1 MVFSSTCESRIRTVC
16 EVFPSTEWSGAAFYT
31 YIYKDGKH
39 GTTYME
45 DAILKVV
52 DFTLQDIGSAGY
64 TEYSLNG
71 DTASYYAEHIDELV
85 GCKICLLHSHH
96 NMGAFFSDTDM
107 STLREQ
113 AEQCNNVLSI
123 VVDNKG
129 TYVAKFTEKHTVHE
143 DIDITTETVSTDKW
157 KFMGELSDSKS
168 SYKSEK
174 IKKEQ
179 DSTYIKC
186 WDCDIERPLDVAIN
200 KDFRKECLE
209 KQELFKSR
217 KEKEKPVHTHVKGI
231 VNIHPYLG
239 NDYDYSQDY
248 YDPMFDG
255 TYSTVNR
262 VRVMT
267 NSIFSLSFSSPCYN
281 VYSYDWYRDVLSDK
295 FSEIFYACF
304 LEAWLEFYNPNADE
318 IQQVIDTFTLKT
330 DASCL
335 YPKAKNTITT
345 WLENA
350 QLEMLENTEE

>member
-1 MVFSSTCESRIRTVC
+1 M
-16 EVFPSTEWSGAAFYT
+16 
-31 YIYKDGKH
+31 
-39 GTTYME
+39 
-45 DAILKVV
+45 
-52 DFTLQDIGSAGY
+52 
-64 TEYSLNG
+64 
-71 DTASYYAEHIDELV
+71 
-85 GCKICLLHSHH
+85 
-96 NMGAFFSDTDM
+96 AFFSGTDM

-143 DIDITTETVSTDKW
+143 DIDITTETVYTDKW

-168 SYKSEK
+168 FHKSEK
-174 IKKEQ
+174 TKKEK

-186 WDCDIERPLDVAIN
+186 WDCDIERPLDVGIN
-200 KDFRKECLE
+200 EEFRKECLE
-209 KQELFKSR
+209 KQELFKKK
-217 KEKEKPVHTHVKGI
+217 KEEKKSVHAHAKGI
-231 VNIHPYLG
+231 VTINPYLG
-239 NDYDYSQDY
+239 NDYGYLHDY
-248 YDPMFDG
+248 YNPMFDG
-255 TYSTVNR
+255 TYSTENK

-267 NSIFSLSFSSPCYN
+267 NSIFSLSFPTPYYN
-281 VYSYDWYRDVLSDK
+281 VYSYDWYRDVLSDE

-318 IQQVIDTFTLKT
+318 IQQVIDTFTLRT
-330 DASCL
+330 DASCF